1 MTWHEKVFAGP
12 IITYDGFI
20 TSLVDYNF
28 HNKIFSSVTDNK
40 LRYIYIYIY
49 IYIYLF
55 IFFYDFFNYSENIQ
69 SLGKLIT
76 VIISFFLF
84 IRH

>member
-1 MTWHEKVFAGP
+1 MNFEITQRMTWHEKVFAGP

-28 HNKIFSSVTDNK
+28 HNKIFSSLTDNK

-49 IYIYLF
+49 IFIYLF
-55 IFFYDFFNYSENIQ
+55 SFTTS
-69 SLGKLIT
+69 LIT
-76 VIISFFLF
+76 ARIFNL
-84 IRH
+84 